1 MIKSKNRKHLNL
13 LCDIGKLANINL
25 LSEIK
30 VAREADFFSIG
41 TNDLIQYLLAVDR
54 TNEKV
59 AAYYQPYHPSVLRSL
74 HRIIQAAVTAE
85 IEVTVCGEM
94 GHEPEFIPFFIGAG
108 LRTFSVDPHFLRA
121 VQEKIVNLSVSQAS
135 AYARALLAE
144 PTLEGI
150 QAVLRS
156 QRGRKI
162 AD

>member
-1 MIKSKNRKHLNL
+1 L
-13 LCDIGKLANINL
+13 DIIHELA
-25 LSEIK
+25 K
-30 VAREADFFSIG
+30 EADFFSIG

-74 HRIIQAAVTAE
+74 HRIIQASVNAE

-108 LRTFSVDPHFLRA
+108 LRIFSVDPYFLRF

-135 AYARALLAE
+135 AYARSLLAE